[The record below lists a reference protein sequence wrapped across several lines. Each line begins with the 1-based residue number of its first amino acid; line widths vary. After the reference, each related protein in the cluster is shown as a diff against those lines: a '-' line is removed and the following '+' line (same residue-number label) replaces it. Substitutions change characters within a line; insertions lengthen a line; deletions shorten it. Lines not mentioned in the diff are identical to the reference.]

1 MIYKEQKEMSARY
14 LGARAIEA
22 VYKGAVL
29 VWEAISSCF
38 GSGYWINNRP
48 WSNTD
53 GWRNDKS

>member
-1 MIYKEQKEMSARY
+1 MIYKDGKK
-14 LGARAIEA
+14 ITA
-22 VYKGAVL
+22 VYFGSNVIQAVYCGAVL

-38 GSGYWINNRP
+38 GSGYWINDRP